1 MRTVLLIII
10 LTIFTACNEYSEVT
24 KPLRGIAGNCY
35 CRYLEAVKHL
45 YKCELSE
52 NVSNGMP
59 PNVAKMEAVR
69 VTNEWVRDVQLKE
82 ARNKRMRCDCLDIAI
97 RNK

>member
-1 MRTVLLIII
+1 MRTVLLIVV
-10 LTIFTACNEYSEVT
+10 LTIFSSCNEYSEVT

-45 YKCELSE
+45 YRCELSE
-52 NVSNGMP
+52 NVSKGMP

-69 VTNEWVRDVQLKE
+69 TVNKWVARVQMSE
-82 ARNKRMRCDCLDIAI
+82 AREKRLKCDCLELYK
-97 RNK
+97 N